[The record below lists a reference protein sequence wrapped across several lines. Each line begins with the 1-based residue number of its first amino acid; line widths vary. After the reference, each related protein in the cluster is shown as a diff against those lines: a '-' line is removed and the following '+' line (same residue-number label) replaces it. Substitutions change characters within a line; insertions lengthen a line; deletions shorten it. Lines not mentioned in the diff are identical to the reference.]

1 MVAPF
6 GLEGQSELAVI
17 RTPHIGGVVEFYWME
32 GDRLNIVAEI
42 PGYSPHTIGSRNLDN
57 ALAGDFDGDGAIELL
72 LPDQTHTWLETIRR
86 TGQGA
91 EVIWSLPVD
100 GAHTTNLAAVELSS
114 GLIVIGASN
123 EKNIL
128 RIWLP

>member
-6 GLEGQSELAVI
+6 GLEGQSELAVV
-17 RTPHIGGVVEFYWME
+17 RTPHIGGVVEFYRME

-42 PGYSPHTIGSRNLDN
+42 PGYSIHTIGSRNLDN

-72 LPDQTHTWLETIRR
+72 LPDQTHTRLEAIRR

-91 EVIWSLPVD
+91 EVVWSLPMD
-100 GAHTTNLAAVELSS
+100 GAHTPNR
-114 GLIVIGASN
+114 IGMNSY
-123 EKNIL
+123 L
-128 RIWLP
+128 F